1 MTACSYRICPFY
13 VKNKPNLYCRV
24 GIILNHILNHFL
36 KKYFA
41 EPRPMLR
48 DVVFEVSPL
57 LYRFCINVS
66 VGELEST
73 FFGRLLSCL

>member
-1 MTACSYRICPFY
+1 
-13 VKNKPNLYCRV
+13 
-24 GIILNHILNHFL
+24 
-36 KKYFA
+36 
-41 EPRPMLR
+41 MLR

-73 FFGRLLSCL
+73 FFGRLLSGL